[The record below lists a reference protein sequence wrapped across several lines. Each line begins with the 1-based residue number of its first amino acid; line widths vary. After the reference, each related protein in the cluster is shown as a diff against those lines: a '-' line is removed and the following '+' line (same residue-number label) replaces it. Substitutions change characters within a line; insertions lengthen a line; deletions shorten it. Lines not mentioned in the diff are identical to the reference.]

1 MQSAECRVR
10 KESGGSEIS
19 NFKFEISSIPVALLA
34 GGLAT
39 RLRPITQA
47 IPKALVDV
55 GGRPF
60 IDHQLSLL
68 ARHGVRDVV
77 LCLGHLGAQVEEYV
91 GDGTSHGLNV
101 RYSYDGE
108 TLVGTA
114 GALRWALPMLGD
126 VFWVMY
132 GDSYM
137 DIDYAAVLKH
147 FEAACEAPPYSLS
160 PVLGGEGWGEGPSCE
175 LRTMSSK
182 GNSTSR
188 PSPYPSPPSTGER
201 GPEGA
206 VHYPLGLMTVLRND
220 DRWDRSNVV
229 FENGRLE
236 TYDKR
241 NRTPAMR
248 YIDYGVQL
256 LRREALLHIA
266 PGEPADLADV
276 YRDLAA
282 SGRMVGYEVSNRF
295 YEIGTPE
302 SLEETRRALSS
313 AGDPPAQARKSA

>member
-1 MQSAECRVR
+1 LQIQEV
-10 KESGGSEIS
+10 
-19 NFKFEISSIPVALLA
+19 PVALLA

-47 IPKALVDV
+47 IPKVLIDV

-60 IDHQLSLL
+60 IDHQFSLL
-68 ARHGVRDVV
+68 ARHGIRDVV

-91 GDGTSHGLNV
+91 GDGSSHGLNV

-114 GALRWALPMLGD
+114 GALRWALPMLSD

-147 FEAACEAPPYSLS
+147 FEAAC
-160 PVLGGEGWGEGPSCE
+160 
-175 LRTMSSK
+175 SSD
-182 GNSTSR
+182 
-188 PSPYPSPPSTGER
+188 
-201 GPEGA
+201 
-206 VHYPLGLMTVLRND
+206 PLGLMTVLRND

-236 TYDKR
+236 CYDKR

-302 SLEETRRALSS
+302 SLEETRRVLGGAGSS
-313 AGDPPAQARKSA
+313 SAQARKSA

>member
-1 MQSAECRVR
+1 M
-10 KESGGSEIS
+10 
-19 NFKFEISSIPVALLA
+19 SSVPVALLA

-47 IPKALVDV
+47 VPKALVDV

-77 LCLGHLGAQVEEYV
+77 LCLGHLGEQVEDYV
-91 GDGTSHGLNV
+91 GDGSAHGLSV

-114 GALRWALPMLGD
+114 GALRWALPKLGD
-126 VFWVMY
+126 LFWVMY

-147 FEAACEAPPYSLS
+147 FAAACS
-160 PVLGGEGWGEGPSCE
+160 
-175 LRTMSSK
+175 
-182 GNSTSR
+182 
-188 PSPYPSPPSTGER
+188 
-201 GPEGA
+201 
-206 VHYPLGLMTVLRND
+206 PLGLMTVLRND
-220 DRWDRSNVV
+220 DQWDRSNVV

-236 TYDKR
+236 CYDKR
-241 NRTPAMR
+241 NRTAAMR

-256 LRREALLHIA
+256 LRREALLHLA
-266 PGEPADLADV
+266 PGEPADLADI
-276 YRDLAA
+276 YRDLTAA
-282 SGRMVGYEVSNRF
+282 GRMTGYEVTNRF
-295 YEIGTPE
+295 YEIGTSQ
-302 SLEETRRALSS
+302 SLEEARQVLGGMGT
-313 AGDPPAQARKSA
+313 PQARKSA

>member
-1 MQSAECRVR
+1 MQSTECRVR

-19 NFKFEISSIPVALLA
+19 NFKFEISNIPVALLA

-91 GDGTSHGLNV
+91 GDGSSHGLNV

-137 DIDYAAVLKH
+137 DIDYPAVLKH
-147 FEAACEAPPYSLS
+147 FEAACSLPGDFGAGPCRPGRSEAPHRAFGPTGATHPGSENS
-160 PVLGGEGWGEGPSCE
+160 PSI
-175 LRTMSSK
+175 S
-182 GNSTSR
+182 
-188 PSPYPSPPSTGER
+188 ER
-201 GPEGA
+201 A

>member
-1 MQSAECRVR
+1 MQSAECRV
-10 KESGGSEIS
+10 KNGDGSEIS
-19 NFKFEISSIPVALLA
+19 DIRSGISNLRFEISDVPVTLLA

-47 IPKALVDV
+47 VPKALVDV

-68 ARHGVRDVV
+68 QRHGVRDVV
-77 LCLGHLGAQVEEYV
+77 LCLGHLGAQVEEYI
-91 GDGTSHGLNV
+91 GDGSRYGLNV

-137 DIDYAAVLKH
+137 DIDYRRVLEHFAASFSPSSVVTAQ
-147 FEAACEAPPYSLS
+147 EAHALVGSALPNAFPQDARDVRQS
-160 PVLGGEGWGEGPSCE
+160 
-175 LRTMSSK
+175 RTA
-182 GNSTSR
+182 G
-188 PSPYPSPPSTGER
+188 
-201 GPEGA
+201 
-206 VHYPLGLMTVLRND
+206 PLGLMTVLRND
-220 DRWDRSNVV
+220 DQWDRSNVV
-229 FENGRLE
+229 FENRRLE

-256 LRREALLHIA
+256 LRREALLHLA
-266 PGEPADLADV
+266 PGEPADLADI
-276 YRDLAA
+276 YRDLTAA
-282 SGRMVGYEVSNRF
+282 GRMIGYEVTNRF

-302 SLEETRRALSS
+302 SLEEARRVLGGAREPH
-313 AGDPPAQARKSA
+313 APVRKSA